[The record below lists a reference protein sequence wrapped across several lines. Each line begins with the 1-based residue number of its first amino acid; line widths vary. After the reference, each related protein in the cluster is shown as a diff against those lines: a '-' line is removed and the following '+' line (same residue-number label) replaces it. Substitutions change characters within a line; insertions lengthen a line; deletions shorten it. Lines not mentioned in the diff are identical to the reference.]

1 MKRKNLLAVVLIAVM
16 MSGGCG
22 NKEAETATGTDIT
35 ESSEVEV
42 SQESE
47 PPISSEEVKQE
58 EITAS
63 PEPADTDSLITEK
76 TDDDLDFFYL
86 DDNQRFAGVED
97 ALANSKT
104 REQAKAEP
112 AEAPVDDKPAEAPVD
127 DEPVEVP
134 VDAEPAEAPVDDE
147 PVEVPV
153 DDKPA
158 EAPVSDKYTPEEAIA
173 VYRSLMEAGGITWD
187 PSLKG
192 NWDETI
198 GKYPIEDWNLHM
210 DGYNGCSWGTG
221 WIYLEKGQPEW
232 CAETDLES
240 FAIGNSG
247 GISWTKYYLEVTG
260 SDDECVNI
268 TAWHN

>member
-76 TDDDLDFFYL
+76 TDDELDFFYL

-104 REQAKAEP
+104 KEQAKAEP
-112 AEAPVDDKPAEAPVD
+112 AEVPVDDKPAEAPVD
-127 DEPVEVP
+127 DKPAEVP
-134 VDAEPAEAPVDDE
+134 VDAE
-147 PVEVPV
+147 
-153 DDKPA
+153 PA